1 MTAKKQQQWG
11 TAAEVAVIRG
21 VSTGRVD
28 RWRRAQ
34 RVTVRRLGQR
44 LSLADATRLA
54 DVGEDQYK
62 REQAVGK

>member
-11 TAAEVAVIRG
+11 TAAEVAVILG
-21 VSTGRVD
+21 VSTGTVD
-28 RWRRAQ
+28 RWMREG
-34 RVTVRRLGQR
+34 RVTFRRLGQR